1 MKTISQAG
9 RAGKGRFM
17 PLTLLR
23 PGEKATIRTIA
34 GKDDIGC
41 RLRTMG
47 LVEGTATELIA
58 SDRNIM
64 LVKVGECRLALD
76 KGMASRVI
84 VAL

>member
-1 MKTISQAG
+1 
-9 RAGKGRFM
+9 M

-23 PGEKATIRTIA
+23 PGEKATIRNIA
-34 GKDDIGC
+34 GKDEIGC

-47 LVEGTATELIA
+47 FEGAATELIT
-58 SDRNIM
+58 SDNNIM